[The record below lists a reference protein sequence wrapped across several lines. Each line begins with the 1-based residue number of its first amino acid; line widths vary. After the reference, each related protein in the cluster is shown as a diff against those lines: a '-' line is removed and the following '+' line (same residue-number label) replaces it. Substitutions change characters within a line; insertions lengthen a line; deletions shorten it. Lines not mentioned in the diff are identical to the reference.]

1 VAKTD
6 DWFDDDGTSS
16 AYVANYTEEV
26 ISHTVNTACENGI
39 SDGMLLRLIK
49 GLDLRKQAAEFLQKV
64 KLATSSPQ
72 VQQFNHILPVI
83 GVAMFAMTSMMCGG
97 LILIA
102 RLQRIQR
109 EKKSKMEG
117 DY

>member
-1 VAKTD
+1 
-6 DWFDDDGTSS
+6 
-16 AYVANYTEEV
+16 
-26 ISHTVNTACENGI
+26 
-39 SDGMLLRLIK
+39 
-49 GLDLRKQAAEFLQKV
+49 LDSRKQAAEYLQEV

-83 GVAMFAMTSMMCGG
+83 GGAIFAMTSMMCGG

-102 RLQRIQR
+102 RLHRIQR
-109 EKKSKMEG
+109 EKKKKMEG

>member
-1 VAKTD
+1 
-6 DWFDDDGTSS
+6 
-16 AYVANYTEEV
+16 
-26 ISHTVNTACENGI
+26 
-39 SDGMLLRLIK
+39 
-49 GLDLRKQAAEFLQKV
+49 LDSWKQAAEYLQEV
-64 KLATSSPQ
+64 KLATPSPQ